1 MHYIIVPSLNAK
13 YTYCHLLIN
22 KRCINWQKSLD
33 IFIDQLYLYV
43 FIYNL
48 ILFILLY
55 LLSMV
60 YQTAYHWYF
69 FNLMKY
75 VSFEILW
82 KFCNFLKSWN
92 FITPLPIIINIYWT
106 PSLPMVFWPPYP
118 WYIDP
123 PTHGILTPL
132 PMVYQTL
139 SFGRNEG
146 GSKYNDKK
154 LTPYGKYH
162 R

>member
-1 MHYIIVPSLNAK
+1 MKILN
-13 YTYCHLLIN
+13 LFLI
-22 KRCINWQKSLD
+22 
-33 IFIDQLYLYV
+33 
-43 FIYNL
+43 
-48 ILFILLY
+48 
-55 LLSMV
+55 
-60 YQTAYHWYF
+60 F

-82 KFCNFLKSWN
+82 KYWNFLNIEIFLKNRFVWKFWN

-132 PMVYQTL
+132 TMVYWPPYPWYIDLPNPWYINPPTHGISSPLLWYYELL

-146 GSKYNDKK
+146 GSI
-154 LTPYGKYH
+154 YH
-162 R
+162 EGVQNTMTKNWPRG